1 MKCVSY
7 TRTLPWKNHQGE
19 LAIAEQNQRIAAYLA
34 EHKELDLLKKYS
46 DRKNDEKARTAFDQM
61 TDDGVE
67 RKFDCIIVASMY
79 YCGPDFPAARQA
91 IKETLYATGI
101 DLIVLDEGLDTRT
114 ASRKEVEDYFEV
126 KRCEMHAEI
135 MFAWRRKQG
144 AGFRLTSSVPFGY
157 IRRNGESNMI
167 KDEEVAPYLSE
178 AFSRYASGQKM
189 RDIAKWL
196 NEQGVEPPMRH
207 KKRILGK
214 SYDAESDQ
222 WTTDML
228 RCLFRNPTYTGA
240 AANGSRQIIAE
251 NCHEPYITKEQFYAF
266 PCNMREGE
274 NKISI
279 RKSYKKPNPLAKH
292 IVCTCGYALCWHK
305 DKKTG
310 EELFYCRHCRAHKEN
325 GKNLKVPA
333 ATIYKKVMDALELE
347 HLEEEKLAAAIQQG
361 AGRKVIEAVRAEK
374 SVQMKSILAELNM
387 EQFRRVPLYES
398 YMANEITEEQYH
410 AELMDYEEAHRK
422 LNERLTAIM
431 EDTLVWERAL
441 SLRNPWIQ
449 QMAQYKAPEELDRNF
464 VKKYIEQITVTLL
477 ENGQAKISLTMK
489 TDEWKKMLGRMVNAM
504 YAKDISKKIWTSLQ
518 RKKEAGYAVGND
530 APYGYIRNPMTK
542 RNEIDPE
549 AAFYVQLIFQWELMG
564 VPIFEIARRM
574 TLLQVPTP
582 REWHRKMVEGK
593 EVTFCKK
600 WGVTTIRH
608 ILENQTYV
616 GDTINNKST
625 QKLFAGQDKRDL
637 PKEQWYVAKN
647 THPAIIAR
655 DDFEKV
661 QKILDKNRA
670 VFHTVRAKSEQ
681 IRTEYQNDLA
691 GMVFCADCGRPM
703 EFERLPHG
711 AEESKKVC
719 YYICK
724 ARQADDKCIGHQIT
738 EKLLKALIM
747 DQLHLFITQ
756 LSDRRKVVEELR
768 KIEDVQNPVYRAKG
782 EIMSL
787 TDKVSQM
794 AKKREQLYADYVA
807 GVVDSEDYQL
817 IREDYSRQYDGL
829 RAALQEAENKKVQVE
844 QQIEE
849 YLNMTS
855 HLEEHLDNFE
865 FDIQLVKSLV
875 QKIEVS
881 ADKRIRIVFG
891 FRDVFTE
898 LGKESAE
905 T

>member
-1 MKCVSY
+1 MKLFMQPPQSIEEIKAGLETTEKGGVRQSIRNCLTVFQRDPLLS
-7 TRTLPWKNHQGE
+7 G
-19 LAIAEQNQRIAAYLA
+19 AIAYNILT
-34 EHKELDLLKKYS
+34 
-46 DRKNDEKARTAFDQM
+46 DRK
-61 TDDGVE
+61 
-67 RKFDCIIVASMY
+67 
-79 YCGPDFPAARQA
+79 
-91 IKETLYATGI
+91 
-101 DLIVLDEGLDTRT
+101 
-114 ASRKEVEDYFEV
+114 
-126 KRCEMHAEI
+126 
-135 MFAWRRKQG
+135 
-144 AGFRLTSSVPFGY
+144 
-157 IRRNGESNMI
+157 
-167 KDEEVAPYLSE
+167 
-178 AFSRYASGQKM
+178 
-189 RDIAKWL
+189 DI
-196 NEQGVEPPMRH
+196 
-207 KKRILGK
+207 
-214 SYDAESDQ
+214 
-222 WTTDML
+222 
-228 RCLFRNPTYTGA
+228 
-240 AANGSRQIIAE
+240 
-251 NCHEPYITKEQFYAF
+251 
-266 PCNMREGE
+266 
-274 NKISI
+274 
-279 RKSYKKPNPLAKH
+279 
-292 IVCTCGYALCWHK
+292 
-305 DKKTG
+305 
-310 EELFYCRHCRAHKEN
+310 
-325 GKNLKVPA
+325 
-333 ATIYKKVMDALELE
+333 
-347 HLEEEKLAAAIQQG
+347 
-361 AGRKVIEAVRAEK
+361 
-374 SVQMKSILAELNM
+374 
-387 EQFRRVPLYES
+387 
-398 YMANEITEEQYH
+398 
-410 AELMDYEEAHRK
+410 
-422 LNERLTAIM
+422 
-431 EDTLVWERAL
+431 
-441 SLRNPWIQ
+441 
-449 QMAQYKAPEELDRNF
+449 
-464 VKKYIEQITVTLL
+464 
-477 ENGQAKISLTMK
+477 
-489 TDEWKKMLGRMVNAM
+489 MVNAM

-530 APYGYIRNPMTK
+530 APYGYIRNPVTK

-593 EVTFCKK
+593 EVLACKK

-794 AKKREQLYADYVA
+794 AKKREQLY
-807 GVVDSEDYQL
+807 S
-817 IREDYSRQYDGL
+817 
-829 RAALQEAENKKVQVE
+829 
-844 QQIEE
+844 
-849 YLNMTS
+849 
-855 HLEEHLDNFE
+855 
-865 FDIQLVKSLV
+865 
-875 QKIEVS
+875 
-881 ADKRIRIVFG
+881 
-891 FRDVFTE
+891 
-898 LGKESAE
+898 
-905 T
+905 

>member
-19 LAIAEQNQRIAAYLA
+19 LTIAEQNQRIAAYLA
-34 EHKELDLLKKYS
+34 EHKELDLQKKYS

-61 TDDGVE
+61 TNDGVE

-91 IKETLYATGI
+91 IEETLYAAGI
-101 DLIVLDEGLDTRT
+101 DLIVLEESLDTRT
-114 ASRKEVEDYFEV
+114 ASRKEVEDYFEA

-144 AGFRLTSSVPFGY
+144 AGFRLTNSVPFGY

-167 KDEEVAPYLSE
+167 KDEEVAPYLRE

-207 KKRILGK
+207 KKKILGK
-214 SYDAESDQ
+214 PYDAESDQ

-279 RKSYKKPNPLAKH
+279 RKSYKKPNPLAKY

-431 EDTLVWERAL
+431 EDVDRDGLDFVNVTLDEYDTIMNINLKGTYFMCQTVAKYMIENKIKGHILIISSQSAL
-441 SLRNPWIQ
+441 EPSWSPYRLSKLGIDGITKG
-449 QMAQYKAPEELDRNF
+449 MAQRLLEHGIIVNAIGPGPTNTSMQKNYREGNLYTPLNPIKRFTTPEE
-464 VKKYIEQITVTLL
+464 IAQI
-477 ENGQAKISLTMK
+477 AKILVS
-489 TDEWKKMLGRMVNAM
+489 DLGNT
-504 YAKDISKKIWTSLQ
+504 I
-518 RKKEAGYAVGND
+518 VGQTI
-530 APYGYIRNPMTK
+530 YMSGGRGIVEIR
-542 RNEIDPE
+542 
-549 AAFYVQLIFQWELMG
+549 
-564 VPIFEIARRM
+564 
-574 TLLQVPTP
+574 
-582 REWHRKMVEGK
+582 
-593 EVTFCKK
+593 
-600 WGVTTIRH
+600 
-608 ILENQTYV
+608 
-616 GDTINNKST
+616 
-625 QKLFAGQDKRDL
+625 
-637 PKEQWYVAKN
+637 
-647 THPAIIAR
+647 
-655 DDFEKV
+655 
-661 QKILDKNRA
+661 
-670 VFHTVRAKSEQ
+670 
-681 IRTEYQNDLA
+681 
-691 GMVFCADCGRPM
+691 
-703 EFERLPHG
+703 
-711 AEESKKVC
+711 
-719 YYICK
+719 
-724 ARQADDKCIGHQIT
+724 
-738 EKLLKALIM
+738 
-747 DQLHLFITQ
+747 
-756 LSDRRKVVEELR
+756 
-768 KIEDVQNPVYRAKG
+768 
-782 EIMSL
+782 
-787 TDKVSQM
+787 
-794 AKKREQLYADYVA
+794 
-807 GVVDSEDYQL
+807 
-817 IREDYSRQYDGL
+817 
-829 RAALQEAENKKVQVE
+829 
-844 QQIEE
+844 
-849 YLNMTS
+849 
-855 HLEEHLDNFE
+855 
-865 FDIQLVKSLV
+865 
-875 QKIEVS
+875 
-881 ADKRIRIVFG
+881 
-891 FRDVFTE
+891 
-898 LGKESAE
+898 
-905 T
+905 